1 MPNVFEEFNFCLAGG
16 HITIWPEAHS
26 SIPQGTFLAAADPQ
40 NHWYGYIFNNSN
52 AQYDAIEY
60 KADLAP
66 GVYDLR
72 VHTTK
77 QETRAIITLKVD
89 GVVVST
95 FDAYA
100 VGLQWNQIWNEVGI
114 IVEKGG
120 LKTLQFIVE
129 SRNPLSTDW
138 YFTLSWISLWR
149 TFG

>member
-1 MPNVFEEFNFCLAGG
+1 MAGG
-16 HITIWPEAHS
+16 HTTIWPEAYS
-26 SIPQGTFLAAADPQ
+26 SIPQGSFIPEASDY
-40 NHWYGYIFNNSN
+40 NHWSGYIVNDSHSQN
-52 AQYDAIEY
+52 DAIEY
-60 KADLAP
+60 KAYLAP

-77 QETRAIITLKVD
+77 QETRAIITLKID

-95 FDAYA
+95 FDGYG

-129 SRNPLSTDW
+129 SRNPLATDW
-138 YFTLSWISLWR
+138 YFTLCWISLWR
-149 TFG
+149 TS